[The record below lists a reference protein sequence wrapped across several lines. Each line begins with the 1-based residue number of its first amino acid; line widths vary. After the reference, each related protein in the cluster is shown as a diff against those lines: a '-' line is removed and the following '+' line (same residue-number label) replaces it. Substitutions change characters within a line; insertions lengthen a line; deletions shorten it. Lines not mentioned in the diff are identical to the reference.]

1 MINLTI
7 NREIRM
13 NEIEFQYNK
22 TPTDVT
28 LRKAVILTKPNNN
41 YLTIDTTELNEEE
54 YKELEEGLDTLQSN
68 IDKAYKERTSWLQ
81 SSGFGSYFRSF
92 NKDKMTQINN

>member
-41 YLTIDTTELNEEE
+41 YLTIDTTELNEGE
-54 YKELEEGLDTLQSN
+54 YKELTEGLEALQDNIDEAHKKRTKWLQSN
-68 IDKAYKERTSWLQ
+68 
-81 SSGFGSYFRSF
+81 GFGSYFRSF
-92 NKDKMTQINN
+92 NKDKMVIR